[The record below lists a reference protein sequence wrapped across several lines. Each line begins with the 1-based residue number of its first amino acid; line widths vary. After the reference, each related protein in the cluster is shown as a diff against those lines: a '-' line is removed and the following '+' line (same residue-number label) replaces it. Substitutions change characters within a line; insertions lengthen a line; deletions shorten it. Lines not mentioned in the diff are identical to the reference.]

1 MIIISF
7 HQTDAHP
14 NVKLSLLMFVQDK
27 EQALAIFVETA
38 LYLHQKTVMTV
49 IFKMETGVLMNAIS
63 NLDFNASKLLP
74 NANICVETLQLYKMN
89 VKTETKSQMMVVHQN
104 AELRPA
110 GPVQMKFL
118 LSVLQLVETQFK
130 RERKNVILA
139 IKMEI
144 QRVRLIAKTIQ
155 KSSNNQRQYQN

>member
-1 MIIISF
+1 M
-7 HQTDAHP
+7 
-14 NVKLSLLMFVQDK
+14 
-27 EQALAIFVETA
+27 
-38 LYLHQKTVMTV
+38 
-49 IFKMETGVLMNAIS
+49 
-63 NLDFNASKLLP
+63 
-74 NANICVETLQLYKMN
+74 YKMN

-144 QRVRLIAKTIQ
+144 QSVRLIAKTIQ
-155 KSSNNQRQYQN
+155 KSSNN